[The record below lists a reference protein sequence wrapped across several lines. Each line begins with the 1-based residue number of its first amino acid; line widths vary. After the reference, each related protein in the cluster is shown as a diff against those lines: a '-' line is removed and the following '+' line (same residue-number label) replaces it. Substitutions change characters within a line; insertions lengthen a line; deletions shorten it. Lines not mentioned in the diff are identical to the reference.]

1 MSETVFWAD
10 QPPPPLIIAERTRN
24 IRKLLSRELRREGFT
39 LVTLASTAELCR
51 ELEQGP
57 SRRVVLLDPDLP
69 GLDDAVW
76 LRRLRQVVAQCLLLI
91 HSFGGQDFPPLADL
105 TWGTI
110 SRSGDIDT
118 LRNFLIRTL
127 TKSANAQKD
136 G

>member
-24 IRKLLSRELRREGFT
+24 IRKLLSRELRREGFA
-39 LVTLASTAELCR
+39 LVTLASAAELCQ

-57 SRRVVLLDPDLP
+57 ARRVVLLDPDLP
-69 GLDDAVW
+69 GLDDTIW

-91 HSFGGQDFPPLADL
+91 HSFGGQEFPPLADL
-105 TWGTI
+105 TWGTV

-118 LRNFLIRTL
+118 LRDFLIRML
-127 TKSANAQKD
+127 TQSANAKSEA
-136 G
+136 